1 MEVKMK
7 RVFILKGLD
16 CPNCSAKIEKEVGAL
31 PGVESS
37 VVNLMQQTL
46 TVQSEKS
53 ADATLAEQVETIVHS
68 HEPDVEVSEKT
79 EPAVTKVYLLKGLD
93 CPNCSAKIEKEVGEL
108 GGVASSTVNLM
119 NQTLTVQAGTSVATS
134 LLDTVTTI
142 VHSHEPDVEVS
153 EKTEPAVT
161 KVYLLKG
168 LDCPNCSAKIEKE
181 VGELDGVASSTV
193 NLMNQTLTVQAG
205 TSVATSLLDT
215 VTTIVHS
222 HEPDV
227 EVSEKTEPAVTKV
240 YLLKGLDCPNCSA
253 KIEKEVGELDG
264 VASSTVNL
272 MNQTLTVQAGTSVAA
287 SLLDTVTTIVHS
299 HEPDVEVSEKQLE
312 ATAPVK
318 KDEKAAV
325 YNDEDKKRTIR
336 LAVGAVVYAIGMA
349 LTVFAKLPTLAEL
362 AFLIVAYVILGWDVV
377 WQAVKNITRGQVFDE
392 HFLMSVSTIGAFA
405 IGEYPEAVAVM
416 LFYQVGEFFQSLA
429 VKRSRKSISDLM
441 DICPDSATVKRN
453 GVLQVVSPESVAV
466 GEIIVV
472 KPGEKIPLDG
482 IVVDGESM
490 LDTKA
495 LTGESVPRSIRKG
508 DEALS
513 GCINQSG
520 LLTLKVTKSFGEST
534 VSKITDLVENAS
546 ARKAPTENFIT
557 TFARYYTP
565 VVVGMAAVLAII
577 PPLVLG
583 GGWSEWLRR
592 GFVFLIVSCPCAL
605 VISIPLTFFGGIG
618 AASKRGVLVK
628 GGNYLEALNKVS
640 VVVFDKT
647 GTLTKGVFEVA
658 NIIPAAG
665 YQKEQ
670 VLEYAAQA
678 ESYSNHPIAK
688 SILATYG
695 KPIDQK
701 QFSGFEEISGHG
713 ISVMV
718 QGKKVLAGNSKLME
732 SEKIAYAACDAA
744 GTKFYVAADGSYVGC
759 ILIADEV
766 KPDSKCAIAELKKIG
781 VEKTVML
788 TGDDER
794 IGKSVADEL
803 GLDAY
808 YAQLLPDQKVEKLEM
823 LDKQKRQGSKLAF
836 VGDGI
841 NDAPVLARAD
851 VGIAMGGLGSDAAIE
866 AADVVLMTDEPSKLV
881 EAIDVAKAT
890 KRIVM
895 QNIVIA
901 LGIKSVFLVL
911 GALGMAGMWEA
922 VFGDVG
928 VTIIAVLNAMRILKK

>member
-1 MEVKMK
+1 MK

-16 CPNCSAKIEKEVGAL
+16 CPNCSAKIEKEVG
-31 PGVESS
+31 
-37 VVNLMQQTL
+37 
-46 TVQSEKS
+46 
-53 ADATLAEQVETIVHS
+53 
-68 HEPDVEVSEKT
+68 
-79 EPAVTKVYLLKGLD
+79 
-93 CPNCSAKIEKEVGEL
+93 
-108 GGVASSTVNLM
+108 
-119 NQTLTVQAGTSVATS
+119 
-134 LLDTVTTI
+134 
-142 VHSHEPDVEVS
+142 
-153 EKTEPAVT
+153 
-161 KVYLLKG
+161 
-168 LDCPNCSAKIEKE
+168 
-181 VGELDGVASSTV
+181 ELDGVT
-193 NLMNQTLTVQAG
+193 
-205 TSVATSLLDT
+205 
-215 VTTIVHS
+215 
-222 HEPDV
+222 
-227 EVSEKTEPAVTKV
+227 
-240 YLLKGLDCPNCSA
+240 
-253 KIEKEVGELDG
+253 
-264 VASSTVNL
+264 SSTVNL

-429 VKRSRKSISDLM
+429 VKRSRESISDLM
-441 DICPDSATVKRN
+441 DIRPDSATVKRN

-534 VSKITDLVENAS
+534 VSKIIDLVENAS

-628 GGNYLEALNKVS
+628 GSNYLEALNKVS